1 MKPINHIEHDAP
13 KKDVMAKL
21 NEVIRVLNKN
31 NKSDFS
37 RAELLELVKQYGV
50 LMHDTGYNKGS
61 KYTSTTCS
69 FAANNKLDA
78 IRKMLGYELF
88 NIQEEDL

>member
-1 MKPINHIEHDAP
+1 
-13 KKDVMAKL
+13 
-21 NEVIRVLNKN
+21 
-31 NKSDFS
+31 
-37 RAELLELVKQYGV
+37 LLELVKQYGV